1 MPIIGGIYYPEIE
14 AEDITAPLLQVMRLQ
29 QTQAN
34 LALAQ
39 QRLLQ
44 QQEQLEFQRT
54 QRRLEMLFDAIA
66 NAGNNP
72 EIIRPLEEEI
82 FQLTG
87 IRYNIADRQQEFN
100 KRYKALE
107 KLQRTNPQ
115 LAYEMSQ
122 RLLVEYM
129 GDEQKRQVLE
139 IIRET
144 LQEQIKKL
152 QTAEVG
158 AAMAALADP
167 ELSPE
172 ERLPLLTR
180 LAGLGETEAIMQ
192 FLEMWREAE
201 REERREY
208 PLPQRIDD
216 LRQEY
221 NIAIRNLETKHGV
234 RDAWGRFTLPADP
247 ARREAYFR
255 ELRALNERYRRRYK
269 ELTGEEPPILYGVEE
284 PDEIIQLEEALRLY
298 PDRESALRAMQRI
311 RSQLEEAGLTWE
323 QVIKSIDKIFPVRA
337 PARSPE
343 RPVTPEVPRRVPT
356 PTPELG
362 GL

>member
-1 MPIIGGIYYPEIE
+1 MPIIGGIYYPEVE
-14 AEDITAPLLQVMRLQ
+14 AGDITAPLLQMVRLQ

-82 FQLTG
+82 FQLTR
-87 IRYNIADRQQEFN
+87 IKLNIADRQQEFN
-100 KRYKALE
+100 KKYRALE

-122 RLLVEYM
+122 RLLAEYM
-129 GDEQKRQVLE
+129 DDEQKRQILE
-139 IIRET
+139 MTRET

-152 QTAEVG
+152 QTAEAG

-180 LAGLGETEAIMQ
+180 LGELGETEAVMQ
-192 FLEMWREAE
+192 FLRMWREAE
-201 REERREY
+201 RERRREY

-221 NIAIRNLETKHGV
+221 NIAVRNLETEYGV
-234 RDAWGRFTLPADP
+234 RDALGRFTLPADP

-255 ELRALNERYRRRYK
+255 ELRALNEKYRRRYK
-269 ELTGEEPPILYGVEE
+269 ELTGEEPPVLYGEEE
-284 PDEIIQLEEALRLY
+284 P
-298 PDRESALRAMQRI
+298 
-311 RSQLEEAGLTWE
+311 
-323 QVIKSIDKIFPVRA
+323 
-337 PARSPE
+337 
-343 RPVTPEVPRRVPT
+343 
-356 PTPELG
+356 
-362 GL
+362 